1 MLKNYLDFEKK
12 QIEWW
17 KTKLGLSDHG
27 VIWISFFKGI
37 LIGLLIYHFLI

>member
-1 MLKNYLDFEKK
+1 MLQKYLDFEKQ

-17 KTKLGLSDHG
+17 KAKLGLSDHG
-27 VIWISFFKGI
+27 VIWVSFLKGV